1 MRGHKIAPSD
11 IQINDTNYNYLLGI
25 IYGLCF
31 CMIYCILIIIIL
43 ILCLIKEKDD
53 IDIEDTSNSGLYY
66 LV

>member
-11 IQINDTNYNYLLGI
+11 IQINDTNYNYLIGI

-31 CMIYCILIIIIL
+31 LMICCILIIIIL
-43 ILCLIKEKDD
+43 ILCLKKNNNLNEINNSE
-53 IDIEDTSNSGLYY
+53 SGLYY